1 MDSEENTTEHSGNM
15 PRIHNRSGPVS
26 NDPSISPA
34 TSTPQKEAI
43 KAVLLDT
50 LSKTNIRMYAC
61 KQAGIQHSTFMKWCR
76 AGFITQEELDVCL
89 VAYQD
94 YLRGEIFKVGVTG
107 VEMPMVRNGR
117 VVYDDDGSKVMEYK
131 KDSKVLIEIAKRYL
145 PEYKDTNKTIVIQ
158 NDDGIH
164 DEFRVVFDF
173 RQVTREEADVLKTIA
188 QNIADRQAGVIDT
201 SIVSTNA
208 LMETAID
215 E

>member
-76 AGFITQEELDVCL
+76 AGFITQEELDECL

-117 VVYDDDGSKVMEYK
+117 VIYDDDGSKVMEYN
-131 KDSKVLIEIAKRYL
+131 
-145 PEYKDTNKTIVIQ
+145 KDTNKTIIVQ
-158 NDDGIH
+158 NDDGIP

-188 QNIADRQAGVIDT
+188 QNVADRQAGVIDT

-208 LMETAID
+208 LMETAI
-215 E
+215 